1 MAVLQLR
8 NTTLRYGG
16 APLLDEVDFQIDAG
30 ERVCLIGRNGAG
42 KTSLMRVLTGEE
54 GLSGGELIRPPGTV
68 ITRLEQEVPAD
79 LKGKVWDVIHSGVS
93 PERHEEEWETDY
105 RLSTLA
111 EEMSLPGAALARCA
125 APERF
130 FEVASALM
138 LGQDAVFRGGTRDA
152 WYAPAV
158 AVSGRTRAQLDAC
171 AATPATLAA
180 ISRDVETAQAAGAT
194 STPSFFVNGRRVTDR
209 TLGGLEVAIRAAA
222 AGQ

>member
-1 MAVLQLR
+1 VTSQRRSLLILALALLAPVVAASVS
-8 NTTLRYGG
+8 G
-16 APLLDEVDFQIDAG
+16 ADAAQA
-30 ERVCLIGRNGAG
+30 RQTVAPVTPADRSIGRADAP
-42 KTSLMRVLTGEE
+42 V
-54 GLSGGELIRPPGTV
+54 TV
-68 ITRLEQEVPAD
+68 IEYASFACNHCADWHRFVYPAFKARFIDTGQVRLVFRNLPTM
-79 LKGKVWDVIHSGVS
+79 
-93 PERHEEEWETDY
+93 P
-105 RLSTLA
+105 

-138 LGQDAVFRGGTRDA
+138 LGQDAVFRGGTREA

-180 ISRDVETAQAAGAT
+180 INRDVETAQAAGVT

-209 TLGGLEVAIRAAA
+209 SLGGLEVAIRAAA